1 MSIDSTLRV
10 GVDEKRA
17 KLIKSAA
24 PEQCKFYLR
33 PTGMSFLLLKSD
45 IKIKSEGVGFKHAP
59 YL

>member
-10 GVDEKRA
+10 GFDEKRV
-17 KLIKSAA
+17 KLIKSEV
-24 PEQCKFYLR
+24 PEQSEFYLR
-33 PTGMSFLLLKSD
+33 PIGMRFLLLKSY